1 MRLMTCPNAR
11 NEMKSAFNL
20 APLVLFSIMGMANSR
35 ASLGDTEAQCMAKY
49 GSESDVQDGLGY
61 HVVGDRAVT
70 FQAKTASGPV
80 SLRVIFLQGAVAHE
94 EISSVDPSRPL
105 SEPQMRALL
114 DSEGGGGKWRKRN
127 STFHTD
133 NSGSTYGTENWA
145 GADGATAKIYL
156 TGKASSQDLS
166 GQMELSS
173 KRYAATQAFFD
184 KQDGAY

>member
-1 MRLMTCPNAR
+1 
-11 NEMKSAFNL
+11 MKKAFNL
-20 APLVLFSIMGMANSR
+20 AALVLFSILGVDNSR

-70 FQAKTASGPV
+70 FQAKTASGSV
-80 SLRVIFLQGAVAHE
+80 SMRVVFLQGTVAHE
-94 EISSVDPSRPL
+94 EISSGDPSHAL

-114 DSEGGGGKWRKRN
+114 DAEGEGAKWRKRN
-127 STFHTD
+127 SVFHTD
-133 NSGSTYGTENWA
+133 NSGSTYGTENWVSE
-145 GADGATAKIYL
+145 GATAKIYL

-166 GQMELSS
+166 GQLELST
-173 KRYAATQAFFD
+173 KKYAATQAFFD